1 MTAVDADQDVT
12 AISWTGGKDCNLALL
27 YAHRDPALD
36 VRYLLCFRPAGA
48 SFAAHPISFQ
58 RAQADSLGLELLFVD
73 FPKDTVDYKEAYVEG
88 IRKIKDGHGV
98 RVIVTGDMDLVGT
111 MERNWMEECC
121 ERAGVRCR
129 LPLWRMDRAACLDA
143 LLAEG
148 FDVVF
153 TCVKSPFFDGTWIMR
168 RLDRDALAELRAI
181 ADRGARG
188 AGSRD
193 GKPLDLAGERGEYH
207 TMCVDGPLYARRV
220 AVDARREPHREDVQG
235 STRWEGNIHNAET
248 VWTISLK
255 DG

>member
-181 ADRGARG
+181 ADRGAR